1 MRICARSYWLVPVLL
16 AVFAGAGHGEDG
28 NENKNDQVRPSPPA
42 ESTTSAEKT
51 ASESPDDIVQVN
63 LFKQIGLDF
72 KHVFTT
78 KENLYILG
86 AGTGATL
93 FATQFDQSIPNST
106 FNSELHDG
114 TTTDKFFD
122 AGAVAGGGL
131 VQFGFAFATFATGK
145 ISKDPGIESLG
156 RDLVRAQIV
165 TGGLTQALKF
175 ATQRTRPDGSSAT
188 SFPSGHSSGTFATAT
203 VLQRHFGWKVGI
215 PAYGLAT
222 YVAASRLSE
231 NRHYLS
237 DVVFGATIGILVGR
251 TVTFGVAN
259 SKFAI
264 SPMIVPGGAGVQIDL
279 VH

>member
-1 MRICARSYWLVPVLL
+1 MRFAFPSYRLVPASVLVIGL
-16 AVFAGAGHGEDG
+16 AGAGYAED
-28 NENKNDQVRPSPPA
+28 EKDAKELQPSPA
-42 ESTTSAEKT
+42 ET
-51 ASESPDDIVQVN
+51 AVEGGEQAVPDAPQPN

-86 AGTGATL
+86 AGAGATL
-93 FATQFDQSIPNST
+93 FASRFDGSIQRSG
-106 FNSELHDG
+106 FNSDLFDG
-114 TTTDKFFD
+114 TLSDRFFD
-122 AGAVAGGGL
+122 SGAVAGGGL
-131 VQFGFAFATFATGK
+131 VQFGAAFGTYAAGK

-165 TGGLTQALKF
+165 TQGFTEAVKLAAK
-175 ATQRTRPDGSSAT
+175 RTRPDSSAQN
-188 SFPSGHSSGTFATAT
+188 SFPSGHTSGTFATAT

-215 PAYGLAT
+215 PAYGFAG

-251 TVTFGVAN
+251 TVTFGIAN

-264 SPMIVPGGAGVQIDL
+264 SPMFVPGGAGVQVEL